1 MNSNSDRAEWDGAHV
16 ELTEK
21 IIGCSFTVSNELGVG
36 FVEKVYENALVHEL
50 RKRDLICLQQHPF
63 SVRYDNVIVGE
74 FAADVQVEDSVIIEL
89 KAVSELSNI
98 HAAQCLNYLKAS
110 GLHTC
115 LPINFG
121 QSRIQIR
128 RFSL

>member
-1 MNSNSDRAEWDGAHV
+1 MNATPEKDAGDGAHA

-21 IIGCSFTVSNELGVG
+21 IIGCSFTVANELGVG

-50 RKRDLICLQQHPF
+50 RKQGLVAAQQHPF
-63 SVRYDNVIVGE
+63 SVRYDGVVIGE
-74 FAADVQVEDSVIIEL
+74 FVADVLVEDSVIVEL
-89 KAVSELSNI
+89 KAVSELNNI
-98 HAAQCLNYLKAS
+98 HEAQCLNYLKAG

-115 LPINFG
+115 LLINFG
-121 QSRIQIR
+121 QSRIKVR